1 MDISELCIRRPVM
14 TTLITASIIVFGI
27 FGYRLLA
34 VAALPRVDFPTIQV
48 TATLP
53 GASPETMAASVAG
66 PMERQFSTIAGISSM
81 TSQSALGRTQVTIQF
96 DLNRDIDGAALDV
109 QTALAVA
116 QRRLPVE
123 MTTPPFFRK
132 VNPGDFPVLYIS
144 LNSPTLPL
152 STVDEY
158 GETLLAQQISQLP
171 GVAQVLVYGS
181 QKFAVRVQVDPVAAA
196 ARNISLEDIRTVL
209 AKTNSNTPVG
219 TLSGPERDVTLL
231 ATGAMRNASDYKN
244 VIAAWRNG
252 SPVKLNE
259 IANVVDSVENDQVAS
274 WFNDARAVVLAIQ
287 RQPDANTVEVVD
299 AVKAKLPQ
307 YRAQVPPSIRME
319 TLLDRSI
326 SIRNAVYD
334 VQETLLI
341 AFGLV
346 ILVIFLFLRSGTA
359 TIIPGLAVPISL
371 IGTCAVMYAFN
382 FSINNMTLLALTL
395 SVGFVVDDA
404 IVMLENIVRH
414 IEGGM
419 RPFEAALKGSRE
431 IGFTIV
437 SITFSLIAVF
447 IPVLLMGG
455 IVGRMFREFAVTIAV
470 AIVLSGFVSLTLTPM
485 LCARVLRGHHGG
497 EKKENIILRLF
508 ERAFQSWLNAYEWA
522 LDRVIAYKSI
532 TLVVTLLTIAGTV
545 WLYLVVPKGFFPRE
559 DTGFVLVTTE
569 AQSDISFAAMISR
582 QRVIA
587 DIIRADPAV
596 EYANSTVGVG
606 GPNTTVNQGRIS
618 IALKPKSER
627 GPLDPVLA
635 RLRKATGDVVGMT
648 VYYRVL
654 QNINVGGRINKGEY
668 QYTLQSSETATLY
681 RTALEM
687 RDRVA
692 KIEGLLDVNTDLYIT
707 NPQVMIDVDREK
719 TAVYGITIDQV
730 RQELFDAFGVR
741 QVATIYTDSNDYQ
754 VILEDQAGIPGRS
767 FRTLEDIH
775 QDQRPRRC
783 ERCHRNAGRWRGLR
797 GHRQRHSVGAVDPA
811 GGGDQAGDAGR
822 TAADQPPGPAAGG
835 HHFVQSRARLR
846 DRRRDQC
853 DPGDRTRREPAG
865 DGYVRVSGQC
875 AGVRRLPERAG
886 HPDPRRDL
894 RRLCRARHPLRELHP
909 PNHDHLRPAVRGHR
923 RAADA
928 DPVPHGPVGDRH
940 DRHRHAGRH
949 RQEERHY
956 DGRLRVGAPPR
967 GLVRRG
973 RDPRSLPAALPPD
986 HDDHVRGDFRRVAD
1000 RARQRR
1006 GRRIAP
1012 AARRRGG
1019 RRAAAVAVADAVHH
1033 PGDLSLPRPHR
1044 PRAQTPPR
1052 AAARGG
1058 QRGAAQARS
1067 RGGVGR
1073 SEVERLAKAG
1083 IATPIVASR
1092 VRRMHPG
1099 AGRRA
1104 NIAIAKVG
1112 G

>member
-1 MDISELCIRRPVM
+1 MNISEACIRRPVM

-116 QRRLPVE
+116 ARRLPVE

-132 VNPGDFPVLYIS
+132 VNPGDFPVLYLS

-196 ARNISLEDIRTVL
+196 ARNISLEDVRTVL
-209 AKTNSNTPVG
+209 AKANSNTPVG
-219 TLSGPERDVTLL
+219 TLSGAQRDVTLV
-231 ATGAMRNASDYKN
+231 ASAAMRRASDYKN

-252 SPVKLNE
+252 SPIKLSE

-299 AVKAKLPQ
+299 AVRAKLPQ
-307 YRAQVPPSIRME
+307 FRAQVPPSIRMQ
-319 TLLDRSI
+319 TLLDRSV

-334 VQETLLI
+334 VQETLAI
-341 AFGLV
+341 AFALV

-359 TIIPGLAVPISL
+359 TLIPALAVPISL

-455 IVGRMFREFAVTIAV
+455 IVGRVFREFAVTIAV

-485 LCARVLRGHHGG
+485 LCARVLRGHNVEG
-497 EKKENIILRLF
+497 EKKPNIVLRLF
-508 ERAFQSWLNAYEWA
+508 ERAFQSWLDTYEWT
-522 LDRVIAYKSI
+522 LDRVLRFKSI
-532 TLVVTLLTIAGTV
+532 TLVITLLTIAGTV
-545 WLYLVVPKGFFPRE
+545 WLYTVVPKGFFPRE

-569 AQSDISFAAMISR
+569 ALSDISFSAMVER
-582 QRVIA
+582 QRTIA

-618 IALKPKSER
+618 LALKPKAER
-627 GPLDPVLA
+627 EPLDTVLA
-635 RLRKATGDVVGMT
+635 RLRKATGDIVGMRL
-648 VYYRVL
+648 YFRVL

-681 RTALEM
+681 RTALAM
-687 RDRVA
+687 ND
-692 KIEGLLDVNTDLYIT
+692 KIARIPGLTDVSTDLYIT

-719 TAVYGITIDQV
+719 AAVYGITIDQV

-754 VILEDQAGIPGRS
+754 VILETKPEFRADPSALSRIFVKTNGAGATPTSASTTPSSGAGSGVTGNGIPSGQSIPLSAVTRRVTQVGPLLINHQGQQPAVTVSFNLAPGFAIGDATDAIRNIERESNVPATVTTGFQGNAQVFEESLKGQGVLILAAIFAAFVVLGILYESFIHPITIISGLPSAGIGALLTLIL
-767 FRTLEDIH
+767 FRMDLSVIAMIGIVMLVGIVKK
-775 QDQRPRRC
+775 
-783 ERCHRNAGRWRGLR
+783 NAIMM
-797 GHRQRHSVGAVDPA
+797 VDFA
-811 GGGDQAGDAGR
+811 IE
-822 TAADQPPGPAAGG
+822 
-835 HHFVQSRARLR
+835 
-846 DRRRDQC
+846 RRRVGLSAEAAIREACLLRFRPIMMTTFAAILGALPIALGSGEGAELRQ
-853 DPGDRTRREPAG
+853 PLGIAVVGGLLVSQLLTLYITPVIYLYLDRI
-865 DGYVRVSGQC
+865 DRVLK
-875 AGVRRLPERAG
+875 RRLEPQLEEVEETP
-886 HPDPRRDL
+886 HK
-894 RRLCRARHPLRELHP
+894 
-909 PNHDHLRPAVRGHR
+909 PAV
-923 RAADA
+923 AA
-928 DPVPHGPVGDRH
+928 
-940 DRHRHAGRH
+940 
-949 RQEERHY
+949 E
-956 DGRLRVGAPPR
+956 
-967 GLVRRG
+967 
-973 RDPRSLPAALPPD
+973 
-986 HDDHVRGDFRRVAD
+986 
-1000 RARQRR
+1000 
-1006 GRRIAP
+1006 
-1012 AARRRGG
+1012 
-1019 RRAAAVAVADAVHH
+1019 
-1033 PGDLSLPRPHR
+1033 
-1044 PRAQTPPR
+1044 
-1052 AAARGG
+1052 
-1058 QRGAAQARS
+1058 
-1067 RGGVGR
+1067 
-1073 SEVERLAKAG
+1073 
-1083 IATPIVASR
+1083 
-1092 VRRMHPG
+1092 
-1099 AGRRA
+1099 
-1104 NIAIAKVG
+1104 
-1112 G
+1112 